1 MPGGHVSYIEKNTW
15 LFGGIVVVGYATYLV
30 LLFAQSAGRPLEQ
43 TEYVIPMLGTIG
55 GAIVAGILGGIV
67 ISIATRADRDN
78 RGKPDVRDTE
88 IEHAGERVGN
98 SIVVIGALGAL
109 VLAWLEVDHF
119 WIANEIYLAFVVSG
133 LLGTM
138 ARLGLYRRGF

>member
-1 MPGGHVSYIEKNTW
+1 MSYIEKNTW
-15 LFGGIVVVGYATYLV
+15 LFGGIVVVGYATYLL
-30 LLFAQSAGRPLEQ
+30 LLFTQAAGRPIEQ
-43 TEYVIPMLGTIG
+43 ADYVVPMLGTIG
-55 GAIVAGILGGIV
+55 GAIVAGILGAIV
-67 ISIATRADRDN
+67 LSIVTRADRDN
-78 RGKPDVRDTE
+78 KGKPDVRDKE

-98 SIVVIGALGAL
+98 SIVVIGAIGAL

-138 ARLGLYRRGF
+138 TRLALYRRGF

>member
-1 MPGGHVSYIEKNTW
+1 MSYTEKNTW
-15 LFGGIVVVGYATYLV
+15 LFGGIAVVGYTVYLV
-30 LLFAQSAGRPLEQ
+30 LLFTQAAGRPLEQ
-43 TEYVIPMLGTIG
+43 TDYIVPMLATIG

-67 ISIATRADRDN
+67 LAIVTRADRDN
-78 RGKPDVRDTE
+78 KGKPDVRDRE

-119 WIANEIYLAFVVSG
+119 WIANALYLAFVVSA

-138 ARLGLYRRGF
+138 ARLALYRRGF

>member
-1 MPGGHVSYIEKNTW
+1 MSYIEKNTW

-30 LLFAQSAGRPLEQ
+30 LLFTQAAGRPLEQ
-43 TEYVIPMLGTIG
+43 TEYAIPMLGTIG
-55 GAIVAGILGGIV
+55 GAIVAGILGAIV
-67 ISIATRADRDN
+67 LSIVTRADRDN
-78 RGKPDVRDTE
+78 NGNPDVRDKE

-119 WIANEIYLAFVVSG
+119 WIANEIYLAFVISG
-133 LLGTM
+133 LTGTM
-138 ARLGLYRRGF
+138 ARLALYRRGF

>member
-1 MPGGHVSYIEKNTW
+1 MSYTEKNTW
-15 LFGGIVVVGYATYLV
+15 LFGGIAVVGYTVYLV
-30 LLFAQSAGRPLEQ
+30 LLFTQAAGRPLEQ
-43 TEYVIPMLGTIG
+43 TDYFVPMLATIG

-67 ISIATRADRDN
+67 LAIVTRADRDN
-78 RGKPDVRDTE
+78 KGKPDVRDRE

-119 WIANEIYLAFVVSG
+119 WIANALYLAFVVSA

-138 ARLGLYRRGF
+138 ARLALYRRGF

>member
-1 MPGGHVSYIEKNTW
+1 MSYIEKNTW

-30 LLFAQSAGRPLEQ
+30 LLFTQADGRPLEQ

-67 ISIATRADRDN
+67 LSIVTRADRDN
-78 RGKPDVRDTE
+78 RGKPDVRDKE

-109 VLAWLEVDHF
+109 VLAFLEVDHF

>member
-1 MPGGHVSYIEKNTW
+1 MSYTEKNTW
-15 LFGGIVVVGYATYLV
+15 LFGVIVVVGYATYLV
-30 LLFAQSAGRPLEQ
+30 LLFTQAAGRPLEQ
-43 TEYVIPMLGTIG
+43 AEYVIPMLGTIG

-67 ISIATRADRDN
+67 IAIATRADRDN
-78 RGKPDVRDTE
+78 KGNPDVRDKE

-98 SIVVIGALGAL
+98 SFVVIGAIVAL

-119 WIANEIYLAFVVSG
+119 WIANEIYLAFVLSG

-138 ARLGLYRRGF
+138 TRLGVYRRGF

>member
-1 MPGGHVSYIEKNTW
+1 MSYIEKNTW

-30 LLFAQSAGRPLEQ
+30 LLFTQAGGRPLEQ

-67 ISIATRADRDN
+67 LSIATRADRDN
-78 RGKPDVRDTE
+78 QGKPDVRDKE
-88 IEHAGERVGN
+88 IEHAGDRVGN

-109 VLAWLEVDHF
+109 VLAFLEVDHF

>member
-1 MPGGHVSYIEKNTW
+1 MSYTEKNTW
-15 LFGGIVVVGYATYLV
+15 LFGVIAVAGYATYLIV
-30 LLFAQSAGRPLEQ
+30 LFAQADGRPLEQ
-43 TEYVIPMLGTIG
+43 TEYVVPMLATIG

-67 ISIATRADRDN
+67 LAVATRADRDN
-78 RGKPDVRDTE
+78 RGKPDVRDKE

-119 WIANEIYLAFVVSG
+119 WIANEIYLAFVLSA

-138 ARLGLYRRGF
+138 TRLGMYRRGF